1 MAGATNPIDAHLAAL
16 PQPQRD
22 TLAALR
28 RTLQE
33 LLPDAEECLSYNM
46 PCFKVDGVAVAG
58 FDGFKQHCSY
68 FPHSGNVMQQ
78 VSGIPAW
85 CTVASKGT
93 LQFPIDRPL
102 PKALVRRLVRAR
114 LDEIATKAAARR
126 RNNERRGLPVK

>member
-1 MAGATNPIDAHLAAL
+1 MSSGENLIDAYLAAL

-28 RTLQE
+28 ATLRD
-33 LLPDAEECLSYNM
+33 LLPDAEECISYKM
-46 PCFKVDGVAVAG
+46 PCFKVDGMAVAG

-68 FPHSGNVMQQ
+68 FPHSGNIVQH

-93 LQFPIDRPL
+93 LQFPVDRPL

-114 LDEIATKAAARR
+114 LDEIAAKAASRR
-126 RNNERRGLPVK
+126 R